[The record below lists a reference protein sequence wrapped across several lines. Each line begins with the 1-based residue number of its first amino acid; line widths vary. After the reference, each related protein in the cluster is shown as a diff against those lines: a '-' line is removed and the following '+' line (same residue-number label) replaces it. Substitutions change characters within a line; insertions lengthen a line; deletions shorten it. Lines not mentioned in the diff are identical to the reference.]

1 MIATRTAGATRFAA
15 TLSWRRPEEVP
26 PHPTIPELPGAGTAR
41 ISVAEKEDPGSSGRR
56 IISGEI
62 RALTQQELG
71 SALDAVVRSVM
82 TAAALTEAVLEVEAV
97 RWATPKAAS
106 PRALQEL
113 ARDLWEA
120 GFAVRFGHSWAPAQ
134 GADVC
139 VGVGGA
145 NRNLGDFLSTHPS
158 WRIA

>member
-1 MIATRTAGATRFAA
+1 MPPLP
-15 TLSWRRPEEVP
+15 TLPEW
-26 PHPTIPELPGAGTAR
+26 PGAGTAR
-41 ISVAEKEDPGSSGRR
+41 ISFAETQDPGSTGRH
-56 IISGEI
+56 IVGEI

-71 SALDAVVRSVM
+71 SALDAVLRSVT

-106 PRALQEL
+106 ARALQEV

-120 GFAVRFGHSWAPAQ
+120 GFPVRFGPSWTPAV

-145 NRNLGDFLSTHPS
+145 NRDLGDFLSTHPS

>member
-1 MIATRTAGATRFAA
+1 MPPGP
-15 TLSWRRPEEVP
+15 TLREW
-26 PHPTIPELPGAGTAR
+26 PGAGTTAR
-41 ISVAEKEDPGSSGRR
+41 ISVAETQDPGSSGRR

-62 RALTQQELG
+62 RALTLQELG
-71 SALDAVVRSVM
+71 SALDAVLRRVT

-106 PRALQEL
+106 PRALQAL

-120 GFAVRFGHSWAPAQ
+120 GFPVRFGPSWVPAP

-145 NRNLGDFLSTHPS
+145 SLDLGDFLSTHPS